1 MSIKHAEAENV
12 QSFYFRMVGLISG
25 LTPQGGCRIVFRNTE
40 RKSESHFICVPAGN
54 ALMGD
59 DANKDR
65 FSRRGFL
72 GVSSLALAAAGTL
85 SANVAGQDQNQD
97 QKVYPT
103 KTDKSASA
111 PGPGNYPLDNQNPDS
126 FLPPPTDAGGVQTF
140 KYPFGIS
147 HKRMQEGGWSREVT
161 VRELPVSKSMAGVDM
176 RLTAGGVRE
185 LHWHT
190 AAEWAFMLYG
200 NARITGLDADG
211 KSFVGDV
218 TEGDLWYFPTGIPH
232 SIQGLNPDGAEFLL
246 VFDDGNFSE
255 YETVLLTDW
264 MAHTPHD
271 VLSKNFGVSEQAMR
285 KMPRREKFIFQA
297 ALPGPL
303 ADDQAAAAGSLGAS
317 PLDFAFRAN
326 LQAVTKRTKGG
337 EVRIIDSSKFKISTT
352 IAAAIVTVHPG
363 GIREL
368 HWHPNADE
376 WQYYISGNGRM
387 TVFATGG
394 RARTMDFQAGDVGY
408 VLKTLPHYVQN
419 TGDTDLRFLEMFK
432 SSAYQDLALSE
443 WLTHTPP
450 ELVLAHLG
458 IDKSTLDAMPKDEV
472 VVMPK

>member
-1 MSIKHAEAENV
+1 MAEGV
-12 QSFYFRMVGLISG
+12 
-25 LTPQGGCRIVFRNTE
+25 
-40 RKSESHFICVPAGN
+40 K
-54 ALMGD
+54 
-59 DANKDR
+59 KDIY
-65 FSRRGFL
+65 SRRGFL
-72 GVSSLALAAAGTL
+72 GMSSAALAAAGML
-85 SANVAGQDQNQD
+85 PAAAASGQEP
-97 QKVYPT
+97 KSYP
-103 KTDKSASA
+103 DKNDRSASA
-111 PGPGNYPLDNQNPDS
+111 PGPGNPALDAQNPDS
-126 FLPPPTDAGGVQTF
+126 FLPPSTDAGGVQTF
-140 KYPFGIS
+140 KYPFGMS

-161 VRELPVSKSMAGVDM
+161 VRELPVAKSIAGVDM
-176 RLTAGGVRE
+176 RLTAGGIRE

-200 NARITGLDADG
+200 SARITSIDLDG
-211 KSFVGDV
+211 KSFVADV

-271 VLSKNFGVSEQAMR
+271 VLSANFGVSPRAME

-297 ALPGPL
+297 AVPGPL
-303 ADDQAAAAGSLGAS
+303 SDDQKAAAGSRGFT
-317 PLDFAFRAN
+317 PQDFAFRVA
-326 LQAVTKRTKGG
+326 QQPTSKRTKGG
-337 EVRIIDSSKFKISTT
+337 EVRIIDSSTFKVSTT

-376 WQYYISGNGRM
+376 WQYFISGAGRM

-408 VLKTLPHYVQN
+408 IQKTLPHYIQN
-419 TGDTDLRFLEMFK
+419 TGNTDLKFLEMFK
-432 SSAYQDLALSE
+432 SNVYQDLSLSE
-443 WLTHTPP
+443 WLRHTPP
-450 ELVLAHLG
+450 ELVIAHLG
-458 IDKSTLDAMPKDEV
+458 IDKATLDAIPIEGA
-472 VVMPK
+472 VVMPKS

>member
-1 MSIKHAEAENV
+1 MSDD
-12 QSFYFRMVGLISG
+12 
-25 LTPQGGCRIVFRNTE
+25 LT
-40 RKSESHFICVPAGN
+40 
-54 ALMGD
+54 
-59 DANKDR
+59 KDN

-72 GVSSLALAAAGTL
+72 GMGSAALAAAGMLKATE
-85 SANVAGQDQNQD
+85 AAAQE
-97 QKVYPT
+97 QKPYPT
-103 KTDKSASA
+103 KDDRSASA
-111 PGPGNYPLDNQNPDS
+111 PGPGNTQIDAQNPDS
-126 FLPPPTDAGGVQTF
+126 FFPPRTDAGGVQTF
-140 KYPFGIS
+140 KYPFGLS

-161 VRELPVSKSMAGVDM
+161 IRELAVSKTIAGVDM

-190 AAEWAFMLYG
+190 AAEWAIMLYG
-200 NARITGLDADG
+200 NARITGLDAEG
-211 KSFVGDV
+211 KSFVTDI

-232 SIQGLNPDGAEFLL
+232 SIQGLNPDGCEFLL

-271 VLSKNFGVSEQAMR
+271 VLAANFGVSPQAME
-285 KMPRREKFIFQA
+285 KMVRREKFIFQA
-297 ALPGPL
+297 AVPGPL
-303 ADDQAAAAGSLGAS
+303 ADDQKASAGARGLSAQ
-317 PLDFAFRAN
+317 DFAFRKSQMKVA
-326 LQAVTKRTKGG
+326 KSTKGG
-337 EVRIIDSSKFKISTT
+337 EVTIVDSSTFKISTT

-408 VLKTLPHYVQN
+408 IQKTLPHYVQN
-419 TGDTDLRFLEMFK
+419 TGSTDLKFLEMFK
-432 SSAYQDLALSE
+432 SGFYQDLALSE
-443 WLTHTPP
+443 WLRHTPP
-450 ELVLAHLG
+450 ELVMAHLE
-458 IDKSTLDAMPKDEV
+458 IDKQTLDSIPKDEPIN
-472 VVMPK
+472 MPE